1 MRINPSVCSNNSF
14 VSFLKGLFLQTQP
27 SFLIPSCPL
36 LPRIAGKNNEE
47 CNLLVI
53 VAVTVMAGG
62 SKSHLTVK
70 SQILRSDC

>member
-1 MRINPSVCSNNSF
+1 MRINLSACSNNSF
-14 VSFLKGLFLQTQP
+14 VSFLKWLFLQTQP
-27 SFLIPSCPL
+27 SFLTPYCPL

-53 VAVTVMAGG
+53 VAVTVMRGE
-62 SKSHLTVK
+62 SESHLTVT